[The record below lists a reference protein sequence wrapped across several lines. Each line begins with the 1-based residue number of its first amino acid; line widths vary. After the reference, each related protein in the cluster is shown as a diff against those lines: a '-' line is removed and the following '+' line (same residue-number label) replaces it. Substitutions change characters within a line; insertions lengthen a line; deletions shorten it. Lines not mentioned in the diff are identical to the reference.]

1 MERHELEALAR
12 GFQPAVVVLA
22 ANHLGV
28 LAKLA
33 AAPATSG
40 EVAEALSLDRRA
52 TSVLC
57 DALVSLG
64 VLRRR
69 GDALEMPQA
78 LRGLLDP
85 ASPDTMAHIFEHQW
99 HLTARW
105 VLLDQV
111 VRSGEPAP
119 RGPRSEEQLR
129 AFILGMADIARRVA
143 PKLWEAAPLDGATH
157 LVDVGGGPG
166 ELSLAA
172 LERFPHLRATVFDL
186 PAVGPLALGYAERR
200 GVAGRFSF
208 VEGDALTREIPACDA
223 ALVSSLVHSYGPG
236 DTAAIARHVA
246 AGVVPGGTVVI
257 REFLWDD
264 ETRSA
269 PASAGL
275 FAVNMLIGTPAG
287 RCWTAAELEAV
298 FGAAGFGSWRVVRLD
313 PANTLV
319 IGTREG

>member
-22 ANHLGV
+22 ANHLGI
-28 LAKLA
+28 LGRLA
-33 AAPATSG
+33 AGPATSDA
-40 EVAEALSLDRRA
+40 VAAALALDPRA

-69 GDALEMPQA
+69 GAALEVPEA
-78 LRGLLDP
+78 LCGLLDP
-85 ASPDTMAHIFEHQW
+85 SSPESMSHLFEHQW

-105 VLLDQV
+105 VLLDGV

-119 RGPRSEEQLR
+119 RGPRGEEQLR

-143 PKLWEAAPLDGATH
+143 PKLWDTVDLDGATH

-172 LERFPHLRATVFDL
+172 LERFPRLRATVFDL

-200 GVAGRFSF
+200 GVAGRFAF
-208 VEGDALTREIPACDA
+208 VEGDALSDEIPACDA
-223 ALVSSLVHSYGPG
+223 ALVSSLVHSYGP
-236 DTAAIARHVA
+236 DETAAIARHVA
-246 AGVVPGGTVVI
+246 AGVAPGGTVVI

-264 ETRSA
+264 GTRSA

-275 FAVNMLIGTPAG
+275 FAVNMLIGTPRG
-287 RCWTAAELEAV
+287 RCWTADELEAV